1 MDQIDKHFSL
11 SNQLSS
17 CVTEF
22 RNNIYFKYIK
32 LKEPFFFD
40 LLMSEDKFEEALRKS
55 VPITG
60 WLKRLLPHELA
71 LYNSGELQNVTH
83 HGSSSIWLE
92 TRSSEPPQGRV
103 NVYRPMGDRE
113 ATFLIQNHQLP
124 DTQAYQAII
133 EGENGRIY
141 ANKYLTG
148 VKFTDTHPTTI
159 VEFTV
164 PTELIDILKDKQMKI
179 EDGAFS
185 MGLGDKAGKGLPLFN
200 QSLANGQTTFRI
212 VKIKRNK
219 DKN

>member
-1 MDQIDKHFSL
+1 
-11 SNQLSS
+11 
-17 CVTEF
+17 
-22 RNNIYFKYIK
+22 
-32 LKEPFFFD
+32 
-40 LLMSEDKFEEALRKS
+40 
-55 VPITG
+55 
-60 WLKRLLPHELA
+60 
-71 LYNSGELQNVTH
+71 
-83 HGSSSIWLE
+83 
-92 TRSSEPPQGRV
+92 
-103 NVYRPMGDRE
+103 MGDRE